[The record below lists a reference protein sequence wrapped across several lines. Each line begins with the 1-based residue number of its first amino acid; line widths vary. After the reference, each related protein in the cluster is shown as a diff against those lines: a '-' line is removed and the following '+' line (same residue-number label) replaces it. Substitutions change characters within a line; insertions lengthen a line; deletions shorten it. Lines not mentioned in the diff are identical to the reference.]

1 MEAKSKRSERKSR
14 KDPFTFI
21 GDLKD
26 ELKKVSW
33 TTKPELLSATKAVVI
48 ATFTFGIGIYIVDLV
63 IKNSLDL
70 IKRISFL
77 IFG

>member
-1 MEAKSKRSERKSR
+1 MEAKSKRSEKKNR

-21 GDLKD
+21 GDLKE

-48 ATFTFGIGIYIVDLV
+48 ATFSFGISIYIVDLV
-63 IKNSLDL
+63 IKNALDL
-70 IKRISFL
+70 IKRISFMV
-77 IFG
+77 FG